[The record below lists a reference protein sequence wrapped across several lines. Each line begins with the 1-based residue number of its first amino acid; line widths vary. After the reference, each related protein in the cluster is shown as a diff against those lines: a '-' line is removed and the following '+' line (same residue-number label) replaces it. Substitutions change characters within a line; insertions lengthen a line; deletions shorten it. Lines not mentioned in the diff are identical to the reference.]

1 MGSQQ
6 PISRPMR
13 NLLAGFYT
21 SLFGS
26 QMTTVALAFAV
37 LASGHGAAG
46 LGLVLAA
53 GRLPTVAFVLVAGVL
68 ADRLPRRTVMLI
80 TDAARGASQAVLA
93 VWLFTGDVPL
103 VVLMLFAAVDGL
115 GNAFFRPALVGLVP
129 SLTDRSGLQRAN
141 ALIGF
146 GRSFSSLAGPA
157 LGGLLVAFTDP
168 ATVFAI
174 DAATYAV
181 SALFLFA
188 VPRDVPT
195 PRPHRPGMLTDLRE
209 GWTEFRSRR
218 WVWSVVAQFGLVH
231 LTTVPAYLVLGP
243 QIAAD
248 SLGGAQSWGFI
259 LGCFGAGSVAGGL
272 LMVRFT
278 PRHPMVVATLGMLW
292 FVPASIAL
300 ALQAPL
306 AVIMATGFLAGIG
319 IGVFGT
325 LWATVLQANV
335 PTQVLS
341 RVSAYDWFGSLIT
354 LPLGFT
360 LVGVLAGQWGT
371 AFPLLLGAATMA
383 LSCAAVLTVPEVRR
397 LTVEPAPA
405 PPAVA

>member
-1 MGSQQ
+1 MGSQP

-21 SLFGS
+21 SLLGS

-37 LASGHGAAG
+37 LSSGHGAAG
-46 LGLVLAA
+46 IGLVLAA
-53 GRLPTVAFVLVAGVL
+53 ARVPTIAFVLVAGVL

-80 TDAARGASQAVLA
+80 TDAARGGSQAILA

-103 VVLMLFAAVDGL
+103 GVLMLFAAVDGL

-129 SLTDRSGLQRAN
+129 SLTEKAGLQRAN
-141 ALIGF
+141 ALLGF
-146 GRSFSSLAGPA
+146 GRSFASLGGPA
-157 LGGLLVAFTDP
+157 LGGTLVALSSP
-168 ATVFAI
+168 ATVLAI
-174 DAATYAV
+174 DAATYV
-181 SALFLFA
+181 ISALFLFA
-188 VPRDVPT
+188 VPRDVPA
-195 PRPHRPGMLTDLRE
+195 PRPRRAGLLTDLRE
-209 GWTEFRSRR
+209 GWIEFRSRR
-218 WVWSVVAQFGLVH
+218 WVWSVVLQFGLVH

-248 SLGGAQSWGFI
+248 HLGGAQSWGFI
-259 LGCFGAGSVAGGL
+259 LGSFGAGSVAGGL

-278 PRHPMVVATLGMLW
+278 PRRPMVIATLGMLW

-306 AVIMATGFLAGIG
+306 AVIVATGFLAGVG

-325 LWATVLQANV
+325 LWETVLQANV
-335 PTQVLS
+335 PTPVLS
-341 RVSAYDWFGSLIT
+341 RVSAYDWFGSLVT

-360 LVGVLAGQWGT
+360 LAGLLSGQVGTTV
-371 AFPLLLGAATMA
+371 PLLLGAATMA
-383 LSCAAVLTVPEVRR
+383 VSCAAVLTVPEVRR
-397 LTVEPAPA
+397 LTVTP
-405 PPAVA
+405 VAA